1 MARGADSGIGPT
13 IGLTGGIGSGKS
25 TVARIFAGLGAGVV
39 DADVVARE
47 VVEPPGAALA
57 AIRERHGPEIL
68 TGEGRLDRARLR
80 ERVFADSAERG
91 WLEGLLHP
99 LIAERIAKRI
109 AAAESPYGL
118 LVSPLLLE
126 TGQRQLAD
134 RILVVDVS
142 RQTQLERAL
151 ARDQGKR
158 ETIEA
163 IIDAQMGREARL
175 AAADDIIDNEGGEE
189 SLPGQVE
196 ALHRRYLAMA
206 ANWPAPS

>member
-1 MARGADSGIGPT
+1 MVFNAGSGIGPT

-39 DADVVARE
+39 DADVAARE
-47 VVEPPGAALA
+47 VVEPPSPALA
-57 AIRERHGPEIL
+57 AIRDRYGPEIL
-68 TGEGRLDRARLR
+68 TKKGSLDRPRLR
-80 ERVFADSAERG
+80 GLVFADSGERG

-99 LIAERIAKRI
+99 LIAERISGRI
-109 AAAESPYGL
+109 AGIDNPYCL

-134 RILVVDVS
+134 RILVIDVS

-163 IIDAQMGREARL
+163 IIDAQLSREARL
-175 AAADDIIDNEGGEE
+175 AAADDIIDNEGGED
-189 SLPGQVE
+189 SLPGQVG
-196 ALHRRYLAMA
+196 ALHRQYLAMA
-206 ANWPAPS
+206 AG